1 MRPVSEGEIDMDAWI
16 GVASRADGNGP
27 RPAVAGI
34 PLPCDELTAGELR
47 VLQMLASGATNRE
60 IAAHAQ
66 ISENTVKFHLKNVYG
81 KLGVSSR
88 AAAVFM
94 ASRLGLVTAAAA

>member
-1 MRPVSEGEIDMDAWI
+1 MDASI
-16 GVASRADGNGP
+16 GAGSRVNNTELRGVMAD
-27 RPAVAGI
+27 A
-34 PLPCDELTAGELR
+34 PLPCDQLTAGERR
-47 VLQMLASGATNRE
+47 VLQMLASGATNRQ

-94 ASRLGLVTAAAA
+94 ASQLGLVAAA

>member
-1 MRPVSEGEIDMDAWI
+1 MDASI
-16 GVASRADGNGP
+16 GAGSRSSDGGLRVAAQQT
-27 RPAVAGI
+27 
-34 PLPCDELTAGELR
+34 PLPCDELTTGELR
-47 VLQMLASGATNRE
+47 VLQMLAGGATNRE

-94 ASRLGLVTAAAA
+94 AAQLGLVAAA

>member
-1 MRPVSEGEIDMDAWI
+1 MRPVSEGEIDMDASI
-16 GVASRADGNGP
+16 GAVTRSDGNGP
-27 RPAVAGI
+27 RPAVTAS

-47 VLQMLASGATNRE
+47 VLQMLVSGATNRE
-60 IAAHAQ
+60 IAAHAR